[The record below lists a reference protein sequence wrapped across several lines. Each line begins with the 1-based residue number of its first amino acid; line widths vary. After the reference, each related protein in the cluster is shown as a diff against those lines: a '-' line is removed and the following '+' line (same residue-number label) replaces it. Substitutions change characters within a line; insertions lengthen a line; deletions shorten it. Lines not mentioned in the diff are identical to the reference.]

1 MQFLRNF
8 KILNK
13 GDERSIK
20 YRTNTIVLIFCQVLS
35 LASSMLLVP
44 IVLNYLGVE
53 EYGIWITLTT
63 IIAWFSFFDIGLGNG
78 LRNKYAEAK
87 AKENLHDIKL
97 YVSTTFFLLAGIS
110 IVIFFLFMVVAI
122 FTNWS
127 VVLAAQE
134 DLASQLKILAIFI
147 AATLSFRFIVNI
159 ISVILTADQEP
170 SITAIINLFSN
181 LLSLSVVYL
190 ISKILPPNLVIL
202 GICLSLCQ
210 IIPLSVAFFYY
221 FNTRY
226 KEIFPKWRNFSVKHI
241 RSILSLGIR
250 FFLIQITA
258 LILFQTNNIIIA
270 HTCGLADVTEFNI
283 SYKYMSILHIFFM
296 TILTPLWSA
305 STDAYFKGDITW
317 LKNSI
322 HKLNLIWILTLIGG
336 ILLVMTSSFLY
347 KIWLKGTLNPNLI
360 LLSLLLFYF
369 ACLMRSNIYRSFMN
383 GVGKIGMQFYI
394 TLLQSILHI
403 PIAIYMGNF
412 LGINGVVLTMI
423 LSTFINSLWEPIQFN
438 RIINNRAY
446 GIWNK

>member
-8 KILNK
+8 KFLSN

-20 YRTNTIVLIFCQVLS
+20 YKTNTIVLILCQILS
-35 LASSMLLVP
+35 LVSSMLLVP

-78 LRNKYAEAK
+78 LRNRYAETK
-87 AKENLHDIKL
+87 AKENYHDIKS
-97 YVSTTFFLLAGIS
+97 YVSTTFFSLMGIS
-110 IVIFFLFMVVAI
+110 VIIFILFTIVAMFL
-122 FTNWS
+122 NWS
-127 VVLAAQE
+127 SVLAAPK
-134 DLASQLKILAIFI
+134 DLASQLKFLAIFI

-159 ISVILTADQEP
+159 VSIILTADQEP
-170 SITAIINLFSN
+170 SITAIINLLSN
-181 LLSLSVVYL
+181 LFSLSGVYF
-190 ISKILPPNLVIL
+190 ISKTLPPNLITL

-226 KEIFPKWRNFSVKHI
+226 KEIFPKWRYFSVKHI

-270 HTCGLADVTEFNI
+270 HTCGLSDVTEFNI
-283 SYKYMSILHIFFM
+283 SYKYISVLHIFFM

-305 STDAYFKGDITW
+305 STDAYFKGDIAW

-322 HKLNLIWILTLIGG
+322 HKLNLTWILSLIGG
-336 ILLVMTSSFLY
+336 ILLVIISSFLY
-347 KIWLKGTLNPNLI
+347 KIWLKGTLNPNFI

-383 GVGKIGMQFYI
+383 GVGKIGMQFYV
-394 TLLQSILHI
+394 TLVQSILHI
-403 PIAIYMGNF
+403 PIAIYMGKF
-412 LGINGVVLTMI
+412 FGINGVVITMI
-423 LSTFINSLWEPIQFN
+423 LSTFVNSIWEPIQFN